1 MMRKRMIQRKRFHK
15 DLHHTV
21 SHHHQQLVK
30 RMKRKIQ
37 RLKVL
42 LLQLYHPHH
51 LSWEEKNNGW
61 KIYTILIYGVIT
73 WLWLPTLDFLTIHH
87 LFRLTN
93 KDQFLK
99 VPHHSDLLL
108 ELLRERKDQHSHPLN
123 HLLEVKNNG
132 RKTVITLMTGVMLRC
147 LKQTWEFLISQH
159 LFR

>member
-1 MMRKRMIQRKRFHK
+1 MRKRMIQRRRFHK

-30 RMKRKIQ
+30 RMKRKIP

-61 KIYTILIYGVIT
+61 KISTILIPGVIT
-73 WLWLPTLDFLTIHH
+73 WLWLLTLDFHTIHH
-87 LFRLTN
+87 LFNLTN

-99 VPHHSDLLL
+99 GLHHLDLLL

-123 HLLEVKNNG
+123 HLLEVRNNG
-132 RKTVITLMTGVMLRC
+132 RKTEITLMTGVMLKRS
-147 LKQTWEFLISQH
+147 KQTWEFHTNQH

>member
-1 MMRKRMIQRKRFHK
+1 MTRKRMIQRRRFHK

-30 RMKRKIQ
+30 RVKRKTP

-42 LLQLYHPHH
+42 LLQHYLLHH

-61 KIYTILIYGVIT
+61 KTYTILIHGVII
-73 WLWLPTLDFLTIHH
+73 WQLLPTLDFLTIHH

-99 VPHHSDLLL
+99 GLHHLDLLL
-108 ELLRERKDQHSHPLN
+108 ELLRERKDQHSHRLN
-123 HLLEVKNNG
+123 HLLEARNNG
-132 RKTVITLMTGVMLRC
+132 RKMVITLMIGVMLRC
-147 LKQTWEFLISQH
+147 SKQMPEFLISQH